1 MAGLDPAIRSN
12 IEITQFFLDGRVK
25 HGHEKGDISPR
36 RVDEGVPL
44 APIESEKLTARL
56 KPPRLFLREFQFDA
70 AIPPEV
76 RFRPALGKRL
86 KLAEPRRHKPVRRHT
101 LGHEIF
107 HDRNGAAG

>member
-1 MAGLDPAIRSN
+1 MLESDSIPLGKKFILAPMGLDPAIRSN

-56 KPPRLFLREFQFDA
+56 KPPAYFSVSFNSMR
-70 AIPPEV
+70 
-76 RFRPALGKRL
+76 RFR
-86 KLAEPRRHKPVRRHT
+86 RRSASDPPWAS
-101 LGHEIF
+101 G
-107 HDRNGAAG
+107 